1 MGVRQEAPHNRRYPG
16 TARKRG
22 TLTGPLQGPPSSG
35 LYFSMATVAQGMMV
49 SVCS

>member
-1 MGVRQEAPHNRRYPG
+1 MEVRQEGQRNRRYPG
-16 TARKRG
+16 KARKRG

-35 LYFSMATVAQGMMV
+35 LYFSMATVAQCMMV